1 MNVACCEDGCRGI
14 PNDNV
19 PLFVSHL
26 ILVTLATAS
35 WILCAAVLK
44 DDWPTHVESW
54 LVFNLALAA
63 AETLYGAWA
72 CVVDARDTTF
82 FERSTRSFLIADG
95 VFATMQLA
103 VAVTGA
109 AYWRG
114 GGSSSDEVFDC
125 AVVLAWFALACVA
138 LARLDLEYALVCVVA
153 VVLGTANAIGYTKC
167 SKDAQARISSF
178 ARTTLINSILHR
190 FV

>member
-54 LVFNLALAA
+54 LVFDLALAA

-82 FERSTRSFLIADG
+82 FERATRSFLVADG

-109 AYWRG
+109 APCGNQAVSSVCSYYG
-114 GGSSSDEVFDC
+114 GGAPDV
-125 AVVLAWFALACVA
+125 
-138 LARLDLEYALVCVVA
+138 
-153 VVLGTANAIGYTKC
+153 
-167 SKDAQARISSF
+167 
-178 ARTTLINSILHR
+178 
-190 FV
+190 

>member
-26 ILVTLATAS
+26 ILVTLSTAS

-54 LVFNLALAA
+54 LVFDLALAA

-82 FERSTRSFLIADG
+82 FERATRSFLVADG

-103 VAVTGA
+103 VAVTGGVL
-109 AYWRG
+109 RG
-114 GGSSSDEVFDC
+114 NQ
-125 AVVLAWFALACVA
+125 AV
-138 LARLDLEYALVCVVA
+138 
-153 VVLGTANAIGYTKC
+153 
-167 SKDAQARISSF
+167 S
-178 ARTTLINSILHR
+178 
-190 FV
+190 

>member
-114 GGSSSDEVFDC
+114 GGSSAGYVT
-125 AVVLAWFALACVA
+125 LPVA
-138 LARLDLEYALVCVVA
+138 RASSRAAYMLRSA
-153 VVLGTANAIGYTKC
+153 
-167 SKDAQARISSF
+167 SSQSF
-178 ARTTLINSILHR
+178 ARGSTSSSSDMLT
-190 FV
+190 

>member
-54 LVFNLALAA
+54 LVFDLALAA

-82 FERSTRSFLIADG
+82 FERATRSFLVADG

-103 VAVTGA
+103 VAVTGSGA
-109 AYWRG
+109 AWKSSGELGSPRHRAGLFRVDGVETPRHREDAAMETTSRRWRG
-114 GGSSSDEVFDC
+114 APE
-125 AVVLAWFALACVA
+125 A
-138 LARLDLEYALVCVVA
+138 
-153 VVLGTANAIGYTKC
+153 
-167 SKDAQARISSF
+167 
-178 ARTTLINSILHR
+178 
-190 FV
+190 